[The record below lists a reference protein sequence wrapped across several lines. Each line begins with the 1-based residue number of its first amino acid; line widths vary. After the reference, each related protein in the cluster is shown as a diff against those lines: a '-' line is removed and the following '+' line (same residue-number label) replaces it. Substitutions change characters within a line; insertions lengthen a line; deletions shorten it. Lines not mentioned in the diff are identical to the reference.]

1 MRVNNMKITTILIL
15 SMMCVACSKP
25 LTNDKIIEEVEKCK
39 NAGMSY
45 KIYENRFNRIILVN
59 CTP

>member
-1 MRVNNMKITTILIL
+1 MKITTILIL